1 MMCFAPIEERAY
13 FPNQV
18 TVVGYH
24 QTSNRC
30 ARVRTIVRT
39 SWSILSQVS
48 FRRLAHVAGRGVH
61 RRSADAQV
69 VAHGAHGSLVVSNE
83 PGTAW

>member
-48 FRRLAHVAGRGVH
+48 FWRLAHATGRGVH
-61 RRSADAQV
+61 RGSADEQV
-69 VAHGAHGSLVVSNE
+69 AAHGAHGNSASNN
-83 PGTAW
+83 